1 MGEIA
6 NGQLYPD
13 YVWAAADRLAEKVAP
28 IYLMTDWKW
37 YGTMDGEVP
46 EVRHIR
52 KQLLDL
58 YCQIKKDSEIDRAET
73 GGLFCEVDDEDV
85 YTFGFELTEIIP
97 EEE

>member
-28 IYLMTDWKW
+28 YYLRTDWRW
-37 YGTMDGEVP
+37 DGEVP

-52 KQLLDL
+52 AQLLEL
-58 YCQIKKDSEIDRAET
+58 YCDLRKDSELGRSEC
-73 GGLFCEVDDEDV
+73 GGLYCDVDDDGL
-85 YTFGFELTEIIP
+85 YTFGFEDTEIIP